1 MQWISKHKLRMKIV
15 SQNLLVR
22 IFLFFLWFMSIV
34 CIFIACDPGDLHFNS
49 PSISPEDY
57 VSGLGS
63 FGSSTQNKEERD
75 RILKDTITPPNNP
88 MYEIPYIP
96 GTYTFRGVL
105 QLEYFMGELYCVMR
119 TIQNDYFMIDNDI
132 KYFYRLDNPLL
143 ENYAVGDT
151 IIVTARPM
159 KLLDDFSL
167 ATYYVQ
173 PNFPSCN
180 E

>member
-1 MQWISKHKLRMKIV
+1 MKIM

-34 CIFIACDPGDLHFNS
+34 CIFIACSPGDQHFNS
-49 PSISPEDY
+49 PSLSPEGF
-57 VSGLGS
+57 VTGLGS
-63 FGSSTQNKEERD
+63 FGSSMQNNEERD

-88 MYEIPYIP
+88 MHEVPYIP
-96 GTYTFRGVL
+96 GTYAFRGVL

-119 TIQNDYFMIDNDI
+119 TIHNDYFMIDSGI

-173 PNFPSCN
+173 PNFLSSN

>member
-1 MQWISKHKLRMKIV
+1 MKIV
-15 SQNLLVR
+15 SQNLLLR
-22 IFLFFLWFMSIV
+22 MILFILWFMSIV
-34 CIFIACDPGDLHFNS
+34 SIFIACDPGDPHFFS
-49 PSISPEDY
+49 PSSPEGF
-57 VSGLGS
+57 VTGLGS
-63 FGSSTQNKEERD
+63 LGNSVQNKEERNHV
-75 RILKDTITPPNNP
+75 LKDTITPPNNP
-88 MYEIPYIP
+88 MHEVPYIP
-96 GTYTFRGVL
+96 GTYAFRGVL

-119 TIQNDYFMIDNDI
+119 TIHNDYFMIDSGI

-151 IIVTARPM
+151 IIVTAIPM

-173 PNFPSCN
+173 PNFLSSN